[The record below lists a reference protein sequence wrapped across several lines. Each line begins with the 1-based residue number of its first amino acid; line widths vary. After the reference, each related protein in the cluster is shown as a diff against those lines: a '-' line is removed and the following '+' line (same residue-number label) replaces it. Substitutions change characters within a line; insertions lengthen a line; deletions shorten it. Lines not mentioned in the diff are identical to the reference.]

1 MSHGSDRMQMVKDG
15 PVAWIIF
22 NHPARR
28 NAMSIDMW
36 QALPRMLNE
45 IESDSAIRVI
55 VLKGAGDEAFV
66 AGADISEFE
75 THRATPEAVQAYET
89 FVDGANGRLAHSPIP
104 TIAMIRGFCIGGGMA
119 IALNCDL
126 RIATPQSAFA
136 IPAAKLGLGYQQGGI
151 RTLMNLVGPGF
162 AREIFFTARQF
173 NAEEALAMGLINRLV
188 EDTEIEAAVNKLCAM
203 ITANAPLTIRAAKQA
218 MIEIDKEP
226 IGFDAGLCEKMLQA
240 CFQSEDYKEGRR
252 AFMDKRK
259 PTFRGR

>member
-1 MSHGSDRMQMVKDG
+1 MSHGSDRMQLIIEG

-22 NHPARR
+22 NHPERR

-36 QALPRMLNE
+36 QAVPRMLDQ
-45 IESDSAIRVI
+45 IEADNSIRVI

-75 THRATPEAVQAYET
+75 THRATPVAVAAYEEI
-89 FVDGANGRLAHSPIP
+89 VDAANWRLCNSPIP
-104 TIAMIRGFCIGGGMA
+104 SIAMIRGYCIGGGMA

-126 RIATPQSAFA
+126 RIATPRSVFA
-136 IPAAKLGLGYQQGGI
+136 IPAAKLGLGYRHGGI

-173 NAEEALAMGLINRLV
+173 NATEALHMSLINSLI
-188 EDTEIEAAVNKLCAM
+188 DEAHILDKVMELCAQ
-203 ITANAPLTIRAAKQA
+203 IAANAPLTIRAAKQT
-218 MIEIDKEP
+218 MLDIQRQPDD
-226 IGFDAGLCEKMLQA
+226 FDATLSEQMVQS
-240 CFQSEDYKEGRR
+240 CFASEDYKEGRR

-259 PTFRGR
+259 PKFLGR